1 MGNRLVPTT
10 SLLGEND
17 IYYVCKY
24 TIQQGKLQDVK
35 ALADVM
41 TRDTK
46 KLEPGTLAYE
56 WHISE
61 DETECHVL
69 QLYESSDALMT
80 HIKGVFHK
88 YKTSVAECLTFQSL
102 EIYGAASEK
111 VKVEAADAFNDIWD
125 QAKTTYMNRL
135 EGYNR
140 AGRTQNE
147 VQRIL

>member
-1 MGNRLVPTT
+1 MGNRLVSTT

-35 ALADVM
+35 ALADAM

-69 QLYESSDALMT
+69 QLYESSDALLT

-102 EIYGAASEK
+102 EICKY
-111 VKVEAADAFNDIWD
+111 
-125 QAKTTYMNRL
+125 
-135 EGYNR
+135 
-140 AGRTQNE
+140 
-147 VQRIL
+147 ILLYYVLFL